1 MCRCFINLY
10 HLPQMVLNILLS
22 WRWLGILQLTWSLCC
37 LNLCILL
44 KLFIPFHLGSYFLLM
59 LFPLF
64 FLHASIMDLLSLLK
78 SLLFSLWLFS
88 LCIFKS
94 RWSSILCF
102 SGPRIPDISFFS
114 DYLLP
119 LLFMYLLVSRSH
131 RKKQRIRIM
140 TCHRPLKG
148 MVSQI
153 WNGSDSWKEGM
164 KKNIHHRNIL
174 TV

>member
-1 MCRCFINLY
+1 
-10 HLPQMVLNILLS
+10 MVLNILLS

-44 KLFIPFHLGSYFLLM
+44 KLFIAFHLGSYFLLM

-64 FLHASIMDLLSLLK
+64 FFFFYMPPSWIFYLLK

-102 SGPRIPDISFFS
+102 SGPRIPDISFFL

-131 RKKQRIRIM
+131 RKQQRIRIM
-140 TCHRPLKG
+140 TCHRPLKW